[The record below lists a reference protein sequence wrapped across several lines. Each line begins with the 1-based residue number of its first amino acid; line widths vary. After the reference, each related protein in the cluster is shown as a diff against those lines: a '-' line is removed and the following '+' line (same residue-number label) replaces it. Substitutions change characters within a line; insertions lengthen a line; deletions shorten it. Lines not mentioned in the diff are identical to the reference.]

1 MKPVL
6 LLALCA
12 TLALSLGSLWLP
24 AAEPEA
30 AAQAEAQALLPQRG
44 QAHRSAAPAPPGPL
58 GATAGRAAAPW
69 PLPAAQV
76 LAAWALEPAPA
87 PLAAPD
93 RAPAAAPAPA
103 AGVAQPAAQTAD
115 IASVATVPAFPY
127 RWIGRFE
134 DSDGVQ
140 VFLAGAQGILS
151 VRSGQTIDGRWKLNQ
166 VQERQLQLTWLATG
180 EPVQVQAL

>member
-1 MKPVL
+1 MRPVL

-24 AAEPEA
+24 PAEPEA
-30 AAQAEAQALLPQRG
+30 VAQAEAQALLPQRT
-44 QAHRSAAPAPPGPL
+44 QPPRSAALAPIGTL
-58 GATAGRAAAPW
+58 AGAGRAVAPW
-69 PLPAAQV
+69 PLPTAQV

-87 PLAAPD
+87 PAV
-93 RAPAAAPAPA
+93 APAR
-103 AGVAQPAAQTAD
+103 AQPAASGARPAAPAAD
-115 IASVATVPAFPY
+115 SANVAAVPAFPY

-151 VRSGQTIDGRWKLNQ
+151 VRSGQTIDGRWKLEQ
-166 VQERQLQLTWLATG
+166 VQERQLQFTWLATG